1 MIGLDEII
9 ACASKDL
16 NLSYCYATYINQKV
30 ILNGV
35 RKFPILIRTFG
46 EEIKEG
52 KNQGSYSSELL
63 LFFADTI
70 SSDGIDKISPVVRRM
85 QCVAFEFV
93 KELRRCGI
101 ICTVGKTKTGLGEF
115 DSKVAGVSMELTVEY
130 DLNCNG

>member
-1 MIGLDEII
+1 MIGLDERISCI
-9 ACASKDL
+9 SNDL

-85 QCVAFEFV
+85 QCVAFDFV
-93 KELRRCGI
+93 NELRKSGAKCTITSARTAMGDFDAKCAGI
-101 ICTVGKTKTGLGEF
+101 
-115 DSKVAGVSMELTVEY
+115 SMRVVIEY
-130 DLNCNG
+130 EICNG